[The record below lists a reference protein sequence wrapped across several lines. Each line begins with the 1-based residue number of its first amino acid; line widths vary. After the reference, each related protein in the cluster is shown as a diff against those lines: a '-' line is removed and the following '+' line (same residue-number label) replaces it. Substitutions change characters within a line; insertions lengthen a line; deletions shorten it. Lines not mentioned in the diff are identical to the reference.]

1 SAVFASV
8 PIILMLPLAGA
19 LVDRWDRRR
28 MMIYCN
34 LIPAIST
41 ASVVLLIIAGQLQVW
56 HVYISII
63 VLSIVGSFTG
73 LAYSTTI
80 TLLVP
85 KRHYARSSGMNQAT
99 QAAAQ
104 ILPPMIAGAF
114 LAVIQISGVLLIDLA
129 TYLFAVS
136 ILLWVKIPRPAVTTF
151 DKPADRPLLREMA
164 YGWRY
169 IRTRPGLL
177 ALMFYFAAINF
188 VVALARILFFPMV
201 LSMTTPQVLGTVLSV
216 SGLGFLL
223 GGITMGVWGGPKE
236 RVRGLLGFGLL
247 FGLSV
252 ALTGLRPSI
261 ILIAI
266 AAFCM
271 YACVPLI
278 NGCSQAIWLGKIPSD
293 VQGRVFATRWMVALS
308 TSPIA
313 YLLAGPLADWC
324 FEPLVKNNSGLQ
336 KIVGEGPGRGIGLI
350 FIVAGILIIVVQF
363 VGYLYPRLR
372 HVEDELPDA
381 IGATV
386 ASEGIT
392 P

>member
-1 SAVFASV
+1 
-8 PIILMLPLAGA
+8 
-19 LVDRWDRRR
+19 
-28 MMIYCN
+28 MIYCN

-223 GGITMGVWGGPKE
+223 GGITMGVWGGP
-236 RVRGLLGFGLL
+236 
-247 FGLSV
+247 
-252 ALTGLRPSI
+252 
-261 ILIAI
+261 
-266 AAFCM
+266 
-271 YACVPLI
+271 
-278 NGCSQAIWLGKIPSD
+278 
-293 VQGRVFATRWMVALS
+293 
-308 TSPIA
+308 
-313 YLLAGPLADWC
+313 
-324 FEPLVKNNSGLQ
+324 
-336 KIVGEGPGRGIGLI
+336 
-350 FIVAGILIIVVQF
+350 
-363 VGYLYPRLR
+363 
-372 HVEDELPDA
+372 
-381 IGATV
+381 
-386 ASEGIT
+386 
-392 P
+392 